1 MLKKILLGVAV
12 ALVAFI
18 GFIATRPSTFKIE
31 RSTTVSAPADVVYAL
46 VADFHKVGTWSP
58 FLKPDPTRRDT
69 YAGTPATVGHSIAW
83 ASSDKASEGKMTIV
97 SVNPPEQLQ
106 LELEFIKPFK
116 ATNETVF
123 RFERAENGTTVTW
136 VMTGQN
142 GFMNKAFSVFMDM
155 DKLVG
160 SDFEAGLAT
169 LKNLSEAEAK
179 KLAEAKAAAQAAANA
194 APNGAVASDTAR

>member
-1 MLKKILLGVAV
+1 MLTKILLGVAV

-31 RSTTVSAPADVVYAL
+31 RSTTVSAPAHVVYAL

-58 FLKPDPTRRDT
+58 FMKPDPTRRDT
-69 YAGTPATVGHSIAW
+69 YAGTPATVGHSVAW
-83 ASSDKASEGKMTIV
+83 ASSEKASEGKMTIV
-97 SVNPPEQLQ
+97 SLNPPEQLQ
-106 LELEFIKPFK
+106 LELDFIKPFK
-116 ATNETVF
+116 ATNATVF
-123 RFERAENGTTVTW
+123 RFEQAGNGTTVTW

-160 SDFEAGLAT
+160 ADFEAGLAT

-179 KLAEAKAAAQAAANA
+179 AAAAQAAANA
-194 APNGAVASDTAR
+194 APNGAVAGDTAK

>member
-1 MLKKILLGVAV
+1 MLTKILLGIAV

-18 GFIATRPSTFKIE
+18 VFIATRPSTFKIE
-31 RSTTVSAPADVVYAL
+31 RSTTVSAPAHVVYAL

-58 FLKPDPTRRDT
+58 FMKPDPTRRDT
-69 YAGTPATVGHSIAW
+69 YAGTPATVGHSVAW

-106 LELEFIKPFK
+106 LELDFIKPFK

-123 RFERAENGTTVTW
+123 RFEQAESGTTVTW
-136 VMTGQN
+136 VMTGHN

-155 DKLVG
+155 DKIVG

-169 LKNLSEAEAK
+169 LKNLSEAEA
-179 KLAEAKAAAQAAANA
+179 NA
-194 APNGAVASDTAR
+194 APNGAVAGETAK